1 MFESSTPDGLAPI
14 SLLALIVFIAT
25 IGGISVLW
33 GIANL
38 FVLLKIIPDPESSE
52 KMERVF

>member
-25 IGGISVLW
+25 IGGLSVLW

-38 FVLLKIIPDPESSE
+38 FVLLKIMPDPQSSD